1 MVTGYTPDSPA
12 SKILTHLQHHGEA
25 TVRELGVMLGI
36 TATAVREHLVHLEAR
51 GLLVTRAVR
60 QGPGRPR
67 LVYSL
72 TERAGALFAREYDML
87 ATLLVQQ
94 LAERDPAVLTDVLDG
109 VAARLAAG
117 YGTHLGEGAI
127 AARLTR
133 LRDAYQARGIPS
145 GISAAGDALEVFSC
159 PYPEAARAHAAVCEM
174 DRQVIGRVTGAAIT
188 LDGTI
193 REGRRC
199 CTFRASATPGDR
211 SVGDPGA

>member
-1 MVTGYTPDSPA
+1 MVTGYAPDSPA
-12 SKILTHLQHHGEA
+12 SKILTHLQHQGEA

-51 GLLVTRAVR
+51 GLLVARAER

-72 TERAGALFAREYDML
+72 TERAGTLFAREHDTL

-94 LAERDPAVLTDVLDG
+94 LAERDPAVLAEVLDG
-109 VAARLAAG
+109 VAARLAASYSG
-117 YGTHLGEGAI
+117 PFTEDAI
-127 AARLTR
+127 AARLAR
-133 LRDAYQARGIPS
+133 LRDAYRARGIPS
-145 GISAAGDALEVFSC
+145 GIGAAGDALEVFSC
-159 PYPEAARAHAAVCEM
+159 PYPGAARAHAAVCEM
-174 DRQVIGRVTGAAIT
+174 DRRVIGRVTGAAIA

-199 CTFRASATPGDR
+199 CTFRISTPDDR
-211 SVGDPGA
+211 SVGSSGA